1 MGNSSSGVAEIKG
14 KSDVANLNAAL
25 AAREAANHAAG
36 SANNMRRSVSSKRFK
51 KGGDGAT
58 QWRVSLLLVLLIAV
72 PKEIL
77 FVWRFAQ
84 LSAKALH
91 KYARRD
97 CGTRRTQCT
106 QRCSTYAATC

>member
-58 QWRVSLLLVLLIAV
+58 QWRVSACVSCVLLQ
-72 PKEIL
+72 
-77 FVWRFAQ
+77 RD
-84 LSAKALH
+84 AKRICNC
-91 KYARRD
+91 RR
-97 CGTRRTQCT
+97 
-106 QRCSTYAATC
+106 